1 MWAALSIN
9 FLAGLVIQLISR
21 LMPAF
26 LWLKLVPSLL
36 FFLCD
41 QRPL

>member
-21 LMPAF
+21 LMLAF